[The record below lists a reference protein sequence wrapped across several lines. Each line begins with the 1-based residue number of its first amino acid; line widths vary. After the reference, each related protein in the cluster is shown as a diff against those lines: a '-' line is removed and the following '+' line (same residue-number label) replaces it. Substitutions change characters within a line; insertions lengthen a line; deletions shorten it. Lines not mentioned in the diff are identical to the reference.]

1 MRAGSGGATESAGAG
16 GTAVSASAGGAATAG
31 ASGTGNPASSGT
43 TSGAGSSSAG
53 TSGALPPVAMPVE
66 TWGGKPLSMVPY
78 ATSGTRLTAVG
89 YADEGAVFFATMR
102 DTQLE
107 QLPKID
113 TVQLGTAELSPVWFF
128 ELLSDGKTKVQVQ
141 IHSPD
146 GNWVTPNIRT
156 KSGSVCAVY
165 DDRYKDQCLMK
176 DGQSSLP
183 VTEVKL

>member
-1 MRAGSGGATESAGAG
+1 
-16 GTAVSASAGGAATAG
+16 
-31 ASGTGNPASSGT
+31 
-43 TSGAGSSSAG
+43 
-53 TSGALPPVAMPVE
+53 
-66 TWGGKPLSMVPY
+66 MVPY